1 MQPHR
6 SSALDGGW
14 CCRCSDSGMDAHT
27 CCGRATVMWPW
38 SHIILRAARERPAP
52 AFVDTLRAAPRTEIY
67 VIVNREPVQLIVVT
81 RLVGKLVRVDTN
93 IYKLSSLL
101 KRALKRRDQPTGARA
116 GAPLGGEEASPQ
128 HWRPARPD
136 SQTC

>member
-52 AFVDTLRAAPRTEIY
+52 AFVDTLGRTPYRNICHCQPRTSS
-67 VIVNREPVQLIVVT
+67 VDSCDST
-81 RLVGKLVRVDTN
+81 RR
-93 IYKLSSLL
+93 
-101 KRALKRRDQPTGARA
+101 
-116 GAPLGGEEASPQ
+116 
-128 HWRPARPD
+128 
-136 SQTC
+136 